1 MSGIHF
7 ITRLKPLKIMLGYE
21 SIVMTKN
28 QKVYILFELDPSWEV
43 IGGA

>member
-1 MSGIHF
+1 MSVIHF

-21 SIVMTKN
+21 YIVTKKN
-28 QKVYILFELDPSWEV
+28 QKVYILFELDPSWEM